1 MLRKTL
7 LFALAIGSI
16 AWFSACINEDDFDF
30 DKLSQTTINPALE
43 ANVLSMEFTARDFF
57 NQIAD
62 TANGVEMLVENDSS
76 LTLRLTKD
84 FEINPDELGEDY
96 FNRGFSL
103 NVFDFELEDVYI
115 PSLPAAF
122 PDDYNVITN
131 EQALVTV
138 PPFAKF
144 NEDDPNEKGRIIDSV
159 ILASGSLNLHAFSSL
174 PCAAKIIVH
183 SDNIIDNTAG
193 KTFSDTITVGASETI
208 SHTINLAGRNLSFL
222 HKPNVDDTSYLG
234 FTYSLILLTKDVQL
248 TSGNYAIDI
257 KLDAADLLIETAY
270 GKVGNPTVPVDG
282 VLELNYFADSTIT
295 SDMVDIRNINM
306 SFDVYNH
313 TGINATL
320 DLTELTTRTRNGH
333 VEYLFNAP
341 TQGTIVAS
349 QSVTQP
355 QVSHFTFQP
364 NTEAIEKLPNEF
376 NYNMKIIFGDGSE
389 NSFIH
394 PNQSYLDIHSVIDI
408 PVAASVKDFVSQKE
422 TGALDFLQGD
432 GVGEYINSAELKLDL
447 SNSFPAEL
455 KLELYVLNAEG
466 VYEPLLDKEVIASSA
481 SIDAQGNVT
490 AASSQKEE
498 VGLTKTQFEKLR
510 QSDKVMFKATFNT
523 PQYNGTKPHVV
534 FRSDCG
540 LKIKLRVKVN
550 SNIEF

>member
-1 MLRKTL
+1 M
-7 LFALAIGSI
+7 
-16 AWFSACINEDDFDF
+16 
-30 DKLSQTTINPALE
+30 
-43 ANVLSMEFTARDFF
+43 
-57 NQIAD
+57 
-62 TANGVEMLVENDSS
+62 
-76 LTLRLTKD
+76 
-84 FEINPDELGEDY
+84 
-96 FNRGFSL
+96 
-103 NVFDFELEDVYI
+103 VY
-115 PSLPAAF
+115 
-122 PDDYNVITN
+122 
-131 EQALVTV
+131 
-138 PPFAKF
+138 
-144 NEDDPNEKGRIIDSV
+144 
-159 ILASGSLNLHAFSSL
+159 
-174 PCAAKIIVH
+174 
-183 SDNIIDNTAG
+183 
-193 KTFSDTITVGASETI
+193 
-208 SHTINLAGRNLSFL
+208 
-222 HKPNVDDTSYLG
+222 
-234 FTYSLILLTKDVQL
+234 
-248 TSGNYAIDI
+248 
-257 KLDAADLLIETAY
+257 
-270 GKVGNPTVPVDG
+270 
-282 VLELNYFADSTIT
+282 
-295 SDMVDIRNINM
+295 IRNINM
-306 SFDVYNH
+306 SFDVYTP

-394 PNQSYLDIHSVIDI
+394 PNQSYLDIHSVLDI